1 MKRYFYAWVRG
12 DGRILGVQETATPPR
27 EMPRGWRQVAEGVS
41 SSTHYF
47 AGEELRAYTAAQL
60 AVLRAGPPSAGFEW
74 SVQDFA
80 WVDTRSLEEARADQ
94 WAAIKRR
101 RDELEAAG
109 FDVEGIGR
117 FDSDG
122 PARARL
128 QLELLAAQAGG
139 PDYRTEWTLADNTVV
154 ELDAAAM
161 ARVGLAMH
169 AHTARVHAAAR
180 AARRRLAETQ
190 SVKAA
195 AAVELKDE

>member
-1 MKRYFYAWVRG
+1 MNYCVVSPCGNRIDRYGGSPDPESCVPLAAGERLFVG
-12 DGRILGVQETATPPR
+12 DYTTAT
-27 EMPRGWRQVAEGVS
+27 
-41 SSTHYF
+41 HYVRRF
-47 AGEELRAYTAAQL
+47 RLKAYTPAQAARKAQ
-60 AVLRAGPPSAGFEW
+60 PPAHPARWCDRRME
-74 SVQDFA
+74 
-80 WVDTRSLEEARADQ
+80 WVDARPLEQVRADQ

-139 PDYRTEWTLADNTVV
+139 AGYRAEWTLADNTVV
-154 ELDAAAM
+154 KLDAAAM
-161 ARVGLAMH
+161 VRVGLALH

-180 AARRRLAETQ
+180 AARQQLA
-190 SVKAA
+190 KAKTIK
-195 AAVELKDE
+195 AVVAIGLQVG